1 MVAACTLAESAL
13 PESVSVL
20 CAALRQPW
28 NLEEEQRLGFKV
40 TVAYYLLEALR
51 RIDDPT
57 AIETVEEFVERAPPN
72 CVERFM
78 AQEMVATWR
87 IALRGGRKRGF
98 IQEMSKQAGGTVFDS
113 LLHCPP
119 LPQFE
124 GVPEQVVRGFYQ
136 NLLAASDE
144 GAQKIEYSASQC
156 RHMDEQSQ
164 LIKMGVGHITPS
176 LDMSCLKRILEEDE
190 RVRKY
195 VKRWWREERER
206 EGEVLVVEF
215 TEDF

>member
-40 TVAYYLLEALR
+40 TVAYYLLETLR

-57 AIETVEEFVERAPPN
+57 AIETVEEFVERAPPG
-72 CVERFM
+72 CLERSM
-78 AQEMVATWR
+78 AREMVATWR

-98 IQEMSKQAGGTVFDS
+98 IQEMSKQAGETDIDS
-113 LLHCPP
+113 LLRHPP
-119 LPQFE
+119 LPQSKE
-124 GVPEQVVRGFYQ
+124 APEQVVREFYRH
-136 NLLAASDE
+136 LLAASDE
-144 GAQKIEYSASQC
+144 GAQKIEWSASQC
-156 RHMDEQSQ
+156 RHMDEQGQ
-164 LIKMGVGHITPS
+164 LIKIGVGHLTSS
-176 LDMSCLKRILEEDE
+176 LDMSRLKRILEEDE

-195 VKRWWREERER
+195 VKRWWQEERTG
-206 EGEVLVVEF
+206 EGKVLVVEF